1 MDSPSMQQERAR
13 AGLIRALSEA
23 ISALEKLEVA
33 VYAAEQE
40 RVVVRSYVDREWIK
54 QATRL
59 RIRLENVLEQLSQG
73 AFLF

>member
-1 MDSPSMQQERAR
+1 MDSSSTQQERAR
-13 AGLIRALSEA
+13 AGLIRVLSEA

-54 QATRL
+54 QASRL